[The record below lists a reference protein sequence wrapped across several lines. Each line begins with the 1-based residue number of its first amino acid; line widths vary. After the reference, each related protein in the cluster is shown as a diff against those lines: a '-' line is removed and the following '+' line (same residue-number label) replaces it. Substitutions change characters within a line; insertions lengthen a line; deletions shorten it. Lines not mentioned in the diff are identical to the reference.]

1 MNISK
6 VAVNKPTT
14 ILILFIVLASLG
26 FYTALRLPIDLFP
39 DIELPFLAIITN
51 YENAGPEEVER
62 SVTRLI
68 ESAISGITGL
78 NEFTSTSSFG
88 SSMVIMELTYG
99 TNFDTAINEIRDRI
113 EFVKGILP
121 EGADSPTIFRAD
133 PSMIPI
139 MSLVLTGNRTP
150 EELLQYAE
158 DTIAPNLEQ
167 IDGVASANI
176 MGGREKVI
184 RVDIPRDRLEAYGLS
199 ITQIAQMIGAQNIYG
214 AGGQITEGDINYTIN
229 TSGQYESLNDI
240 KNTVISYKMTET
252 NGTSMP
258 ELRTILLR
266 DVADVYEGYQDE
278 TSLAFFNG
286 EPSVL
291 LSIQKQSGK
300 NSLQTAQAVYDKIEE
315 LKPTLPR
322 DIQIEVGMDTTELIQ
337 TSIDQVSSSAMSG
350 AILAVLVLLFFLRSI
365 KSTAIIAITIPVSL
379 VVTLGIM
386 YFMGLTLNLMTLA
399 GLALGVG
406 MLVDNSI
413 VILENIYSYRE
424 RGAKATVAAILGS
437 QEMTS
442 AIVSSTLTTICVFL
456 PLIMFSAE
464 LEVIGQMFSGLT
476 FTIVFSLLCS
486 LIVAVLLVPVLA
498 SRYLKLERAA
508 ELQRVGFIGKIDRA
522 LGSLFESLD
531 NAYARAVRKVLKRKT
546 ILIITIIA
554 LFIGSLML
562 IPVVGF
568 EFMPSEASTTVTLN
582 LEMPKGTRLEVTE
595 EIIRQMEVIA
605 LQELEGVEKTTVSVG
620 GGGGMMGGSASTD
633 SASMDIV
640 LYAYA
645 DREEGWDDDVSA
657 KEKIRPYFDMFP
669 GAKFSFSNTSSFGGT
684 GGGGVDIIIKSDD
697 LDILKNTADSIVALL
712 DDKGKELVTEPT
724 SNLEDGLPEVN
735 ITVDRNKLYSLGLN
749 IYSVSN
755 EIRANIN
762 GQLAGMYSDDGT
774 DIDIIVGLSDDDK
787 AKITDLEQ
795 ITINNSQGVGIPLS
809 SFASWQDSTS
819 PVAINRENQARTIHV
834 TANPVLGGSITEIQR
849 NVEALIQQN
858 IPYDDR
864 VTIEYGGDAAELMRN
879 LEILAVIILMAII
892 LVFSVMASQFESFMD
907 PFIVIF
913 TIPLSVIGI
922 IAVYL
927 MTGAMLNTISAVGLL
942 ILVGIIVNNGIVLV
956 DYINLLRKRGLSIED
971 ACVEA
976 AKSRLRPILMTT
988 LTTVL
993 ALVPMAF
1000 FPGEGSEM
1008 VQPIGQTVLGG
1019 LSFGTLMTLFLMPV
1033 LYYIFNTRR
1042 EKRDAKRAKRK
1053 EEKMKLHLARLKEEK
1068 LERSEA

>member
-6 VAVNKPTT
+6 VAVGKPTT
-14 ILILFIVLASLG
+14 ILILFIVLSALG
-26 FYTALRLPIDLFP
+26 LFTALRLPIDLFP
-39 DIELPFLAIITN
+39 DLELPFLAVITE
-51 YENAGPEEVER
+51 YPNAGPEEVER
-62 SVTRLI
+62 SVTRPI

-88 SSMVIMELTYG
+88 SSTVILELTYG

-121 EGADSPTIFRAD
+121 EDASSPTIFRAD

-158 DTIAPNLEQ
+158 DTIAPSLEQ

-176 MGGREKVI
+176 SGGRQKII

-199 ITQIAQMIGAQNIYG
+199 ITQVAQMIGAQNVFG

-229 TSGQYESLNDI
+229 TSGQYASLNDI
-240 KNTVISYKMTET
+240 RNTVISYKMTD
-252 NGTSMP
+252 TSGVAVP
-258 ELRTILLR
+258 QLRSILLR

-278 TSLAFFNG
+278 TSLAYFNG

-300 NSLQTAQAVYDKIEE
+300 NSLQTAESVYAKIEE
-315 LKPTLPR
+315 LKPSLPR

-337 TSIDQVSSSAMSG
+337 TSIDQVASSAIIG
-350 AILAVLVLLFFLRSI
+350 AILAVIVLFIFLRSF
-365 KSTAIIAITIPVSL
+365 KSTLIISITIPVSL
-379 VVTLGIM
+379 VITLGIM

-424 RGAKATVAAILGS
+424 KGAKATVAAILGS
-437 QEMTS
+437 QEMIN
-442 AIVSSTLTTICVFL
+442 AIISSTLTTVCVFL
-456 PLIMFSAE
+456 PLMMFSAE

-476 FTIVFSLLCS
+476 FTIVFSLICS
-486 LIVAVLLVPVLA
+486 LIVAILLVPVLA
-498 SRYLKLERAA
+498 SKYLKLERAA
-508 ELQRVGFIGKIDRA
+508 ELQRVGWFGQFDR
-522 LGSLFESLD
+522 SLSSAFEKLD
-531 NAYARAVRKVLKRKT
+531 AIYAKAVRKVLNRKLVL
-546 ILIITIIA
+546 ILSIIGLLIISI
-554 LFIGSLML
+554 FL
-562 IPVVGF
+562 IPIVGF

-582 LEMPKGTRLEVTE
+582 LDMPKGTRLEVTE
-595 EIIRQMEVIA
+595 GVIRQMEAIA

-620 GGGGMMGGSASTD
+620 GGNMFGGSGTSTNAASI
-633 SASMDIV
+633 DIV
-640 LYAYA
+640 LFPFS
-645 DREEGWDDDVSA
+645 DREAGWDDDVSA
-657 KEKIRPYFDMFP
+657 KEKLRSYFDMFP
-669 GAKFSFSNTSSFGGT
+669 GAKFSFSETSAFGG
-684 GGGGVDIIIKSDD
+684 GGSSGVDIIVKSDD
-697 LDILKNTADSIVALL
+697 LDLLKATSEQIVDLL
-712 DDKGKELVTEPT
+712 DEKGTKFVTEPT
-724 SNLEDGLPEVN
+724 SDLEDGLPEVN
-735 ITVDRNKLYSLGLN
+735 ILVDRNKLYNLGLN
-749 IYSVSN
+749 IFGVSN

-762 GQLAGMYSDDGT
+762 GQIAGRYSDDGT
-774 DIDIIVGLSDDDK
+774 DVDIIVGLSEADR

-795 ITINNSQGVGIPLS
+795 IVVNNANGQGIPLS
-809 SFASWQDSTS
+809 SFASWEDSTS
-819 PVAINRENQARTIHV
+819 PVSINRENQSRTVHV
-834 TANPVLGGSITEIQR
+834 TATPVGRVSITRVQQNIE
-849 NVEALIQQN
+849 NLIQEN
-858 IPYDDR
+858 IPYDER
-864 VTIEYGGDAAELMRN
+864 VTIEFGGDAAEFLRYGLLLIM
-879 LEILAVIILMAII
+879 IVAMAIV

-913 TIPLSVIGI
+913 TIPLSIIGI
-922 IAVYL
+922 VAVYL

-942 ILVGIIVNNGIVLV
+942 ILVGIIVNNGIVLI
-956 DYINLLRKRGLSIED
+956 DYTNLLRKRGLSIEE

-1033 LYYIFNTRR
+1033 LYYIFNTSR
-1042 EKRDAKRAKRK
+1042 EKRKVRRAARK
-1053 EEKMKLHLARLKEEK
+1053 ELRMKNHLARLAV
-1068 LERSEA
+1068 ERSQRGEK

>member
-14 ILILFIVLASLG
+14 ILILFIVVASLG
-26 FYTALRLPIDLFP
+26 LFTALRLPIDLFP

-78 NEFTSTSSFG
+78 NEFSSTSSFG
-88 SSMVIMELTYG
+88 SSMVIMELNYG

-139 MSLVLTGNRTP
+139 MSLVLTGNRSP

-158 DTIAPNLEQ
+158 DTIAPSLEQ

-176 MGGREKVI
+176 IGGREKII
-184 RVDIPRDRLEAYGLS
+184 RVDIPRDRLEAYELS
-199 ITQIAQMIGAQNIYG
+199 ITQVAQMIGAQNIYG

-229 TSGQYESLNDI
+229 TSGQYESINDI
-240 KNTVISYKMTET
+240 KNTVISYKMTDT
-252 NGTSMP
+252 DGTTIP
-258 ELRTILLR
+258 QLRTILLR

-286 EPSVL
+286 APSVL

-315 LKPTLPR
+315 IKPTLPL

-337 TSIDQVSSSAMSG
+337 TSIDQVSSSAISG

-379 VVTLGIM
+379 VVTLGVM
-386 YFMGLTLNLMTLA
+386 YFSGLTLNLMTLA

-424 RGAKATVAAILGS
+424 RGTKATVAAILGS

-442 AIVSSTLTTICVFL
+442 AILSSTLTTICVFL

-464 LEVIGQMFSGLT
+464 LGVIGQMFSGLT

-498 SRYLKLERAA
+498 SKYLKLERAA

-522 LGSLFESLD
+522 LGSAFERLD
-531 NAYARAVRKVLKRKT
+531 TVYARAVRKVLKRKA
-546 ILIITIIA
+546 ILIVTIIA
-554 LFIGSLML
+554 LFIASVVL

-568 EFMPSEASTTVTLN
+568 EFMPTEATTTVTLN
-582 LEMPKGTRLEVTE
+582 LEMPKGTRLEITE

-605 LQELEGVEKTTVSVG
+605 LQELKGVEKTTVSVG
-620 GGGGMMGGSASTD
+620 GGGGMMGGGGSTSAG
-633 SASMDIV
+633 SMDIV
-640 LYAYA
+640 LYSYA
-645 DREEGWDDDVSA
+645 DRQEGWDSDVTA
-657 KEKIRPYFDMFP
+657 KEKLRPYFDMFP
-669 GAKFSFSNTSSFGGT
+669 GANFSFSETSSFGAT
-684 GGGGVDIIIKSDD
+684 GGGVDIIIKSDD
-697 LDILKNTADSIVALL
+697 LDLLKSTADDIVALL
-712 DDKGKELVTEPT
+712 DDKGSDLVTEPK
-724 SNLEDGLPEVN
+724 SDLEDGLPEVN
-735 ITVDRNKLYSLGLN
+735 IIVDRNKLYNLGLN
-749 IYSVSN
+749 VYGISN

-774 DIDIIVGLSDDDK
+774 DIDIIVGLSEEDR

-795 ITINNSQGVGIPLS
+795 ITVNNSQGQGIPLS
-809 SFASWQDSTS
+809 SFASWQESTS

-834 TANPVLGGSITEIQR
+834 TANPVMGTSITEIQR
-849 NVEALIQQN
+849 NVEDLIQQN

-864 VTIEYGGDAAELMRN
+864 VSIEYGGDAAELLAN
-879 LEILAVIILMAII
+879 LSIFAIIILMAII

-913 TIPLSVIGI
+913 TIPLSLIGI
-922 IAVYL
+922 IVVYL

-942 ILVGIIVNNGIVLV
+942 ILVGIIVNNGIVLI
-956 DYINLLRKRGLSIED
+956 DYTNLLRKRGLTIEE

-1033 LYYIFNTRR
+1033 LYFIFNTRR
-1042 EKRDAKRAKRK
+1042 ERRAAKRAMRK

-1068 LERSEA
+1068 LQRGEA